1 MKIKNVIP
9 EALSDIPISAK
20 LMNIRHYS
28 SHMHE
33 DSLELLYC
41 ISGNLNLVSAHMDY
55 LQLHEN
61 ELLLLDRNDIHYAWA
76 DDDNK
81 ILVVHI
87 GLADYS
93 LYAERVKYL
102 FFSCATFLCKPEQQ
116 ASMDKIID
124 LMLAAA
130 YVRYSDET
138 CRTAIYKKLY
148 DSLSTLLV
156 EEFSWFAVENL
167 TSRENEKYRE
177 RLEGILKY
185 VQLHYDE
192 KITVSQLAKRYYIN
206 ENYLSQ
212 FLKTTSFESF
222 SMLLQYIRCYEAE
235 RLLLTTDMKI
245 QEISDRCGFSSV
257 KYFHK
262 YFKLL
267 WRITPLQHKF
277 RHLRFCSEP
286 DNFFEY
292 EKNTAFTTVRDHIEK
307 RHIDKFIEI

>member
-1 MKIKNVIP
+1 MNIENEIP
-9 EALSDIPISAK
+9 NSPLSIK
-20 LMNIRHYS
+20 LMNIRHCS
-28 SHMHE
+28 SHRHE
-33 DSLELLYC
+33 TCIELLYC
-41 ISGNLNLVSAHMDY
+41 LSGSLNIYSSHLIMD
-55 LQLHEN
+55 LQEN
-61 ELLLLDRNDIHYAWA
+61 ELVSIDLNDIHYAYS
-76 DDDNK
+76 DKDNL
-81 ILVVHI
+81 ILVIHI
-87 GLADYS
+87 DLNKCSDYS
-93 LYAERVKYL
+93 WERVRYL
-102 FFSCATFLCKPEQQ
+102 FFSVATRICKDFQQ
-116 ASMDKIID
+116 SSLDRIVDLILASAYIKYSGQVQDSKVYTK
-124 LMLAAA
+124 LHNSLAA
-130 YVRYSDET
+130 
-138 CRTAIYKKLY
+138 
-148 DSLSTLLV
+148 LLI
-156 EEFSWFAVENL
+156 EDFSWFAVENL

-192 KITVSQLAKRYYIN
+192 KITISQLAKRYYIN

-222 SMLLQYIRCYEAE
+222 STLLQYIRCYEAE
-235 RLLLTTDMKI
+235 HLLLATDMKI

-267 WRITPLQHKF
+267 WGITPLQHKF

-292 EKNTAFTTVRDHIEK
+292 EKNTAFTTVRDYIAK